1 MIIINKNNVVKSKYC
16 KFVLRSIQRTFFGSR
31 RNTNQTTKATY
42 YMFKF
47 KKINHKLVFS
57 FLSLSLLPLVIFA
70 FFSINMAKS
79 TIEQQAFNQ
88 LESVRTIKKSQIENY
103 IRSLKSSLLVLT
115 HAPTTAIALKEFTT
129 ATLTSGVTSSRWQ
142 QLEQQYGSHFQN
154 INKLNAWYD
163 LFLIDLSG
171 NIVFSA
177 AKESDLGMSITD
189 STLAKSS
196 IGEAFKKAQNSN
208 NILSIS
214 DFKPY
219 PPSNNEPAAFMM
231 TKLKDENGVT
241 SGYVALQFPINKV
254 NEIMQQ
260 RDGMGET
267 GETYLVGQDKRMRSD
282 SFLDPKGHSI
292 LASFAG
298 TIANNGVDTEAV
310 TDAFNNIQTSKIII
324 DYNGNP
330 VLSSFTTLELDDF
343 KWALIAEI
351 DEAEAFATANSLIR
365 ISTITVVIASI
376 IIAFI
381 GLFIAKNISTPIVQA
396 VNVAQHVSAGDL
408 TQNVIVDQNDELGL
422 LQQAMHDMID
432 KLKGMIEHI
441 SASAEQQATASQE
454 LSSITAHTNN
464 NVTQQHQA
472 TDQVA
477 TAINEMS
484 ASIDEVTG
492 RTSEASHAADESKRL
507 VHKSSSAVNETIEQ
521 IRKLSEGILD
531 SKAMID
537 EVQEG
542 TTNIVNILVVIKGIA
557 DQTNLL
563 ALNAAIEAARAGEQG
578 RGFAV
583 VADEVRTLAQNTQNS
598 TIEIENMIQSLES
611 KVIKATDSMNMGSEQ
626 AKNIVER
633 THEVT
638 RSLTE
643 VEASVSLISDM
654 NIQISTATQQQSEV
668 ARDIS
673 QQAVQ
678 ISDISVET
686 GDSAKEIS
694 AASDELANLAADLSD
709 QVKTFKV

>member
-1 MIIINKNNVVKSKYC
+1 
-16 KFVLRSIQRTFFGSR
+16 
-31 RNTNQTTKATY
+31 
-42 YMFKF
+42 MFRF
-47 KKINHKLVFS
+47 KKINHKLILS
-57 FLSLSLLPLVIFA
+57 FLSLSLLPLIIFA
-70 FFSINMAKS
+70 FFSINMAKNS
-79 TIEQQAFNQ
+79 IQAQAFNQ
-88 LESVRTIKKSQIENY
+88 LESVRSIKKSQIENY
-103 IRSLKSSLLVLT
+103 ISSLKSSLLVLN
-115 HAPTTAIALKEFTT
+115 ADPSAAIALKKFTH
-129 ATLTSGVTSSRWQ
+129 ATVNGGISGSSW
-142 QLEQQYGSHFQN
+142 LAVEKQYAKHFKK
-154 INKLNAWYD
+154 INDVNAWYD
-163 LFLIDLSG
+163 LFLIDTTG
-171 NIVFSA
+171 TIVFSA
-177 AKESDLGMSITD
+177 AKESDLGMNIS
-189 STLAKSS
+189 SS
-196 IGEAFKKAQNSN
+196 ILANGSMGEAFNKVQST
-208 NILSIS
+208 NIGEISVS

-231 TKLKDENGVT
+231 TKVVDT
-241 SGYVALQFPINKV
+241 ADQIIGYVALQFPTNKV

-260 RDGMGET
+260 REGMGET

-292 LASFAG
+292 SASFAG
-298 TIANNGVDTEAV
+298 TVASNGVDTEAV
-310 TDAFNNIQTSKIII
+310 TAAFNGESASKIIM
-324 DYNGNP
+324 DYNGNS
-330 VLSSFTTLELDDF
+330 VLSSFSTLDLGDF

-351 DEAEAFATANSLIR
+351 DEVEAFETANTLIY
-365 ISTITVVIASI
+365 ISTITVIITSIVIAL
-376 IIAFI
+376 A
-381 GLFIAKNISTPIVQA
+381 GMFIAKNISTPIVQA
-396 VNVAQHVSAGDL
+396 VNAAQSVSSGDL
-408 TQNVIVDQNDELGL
+408 TQVLIIDQHDELGL
-422 LQQAMHDMID
+422 LQQAMHDMTL
-432 KLKGMIEHI
+432 KLKDMIEHI
-441 SASAEQQATASQE
+441 SISAEQQAAASQE
-454 LSSITAHTNN
+454 LSSITEHTNN
-464 NVTQQHQA
+464 NVSRQHQA

-484 ASIDEVTG
+484 ASIDEVTS
-492 RTSEASHAADESKRL
+492 RTSEASDAADDSKQL
-507 VHKSSSAVNETIEQ
+507 VNTSSTAVNQTIEQ
-521 IRKLSEGILD
+521 IRQLSDSILA
-531 SKAMID
+531 SKALID

-611 KVIKATDSMNMGSEQ
+611 KVSKATDSMNMGSEQ
-626 AKNIVER
+626 AKNIVET

-638 RSLTE
+638 RSLVE

-686 GDSAKEIS
+686 GDGAKEIS
-694 AASDELANLAADLSD
+694 AASDELAKLAADLSD

>member
-1 MIIINKNNVVKSKYC
+1 
-16 KFVLRSIQRTFFGSR
+16 
-31 RNTNQTTKATY
+31 
-42 YMFKF
+42 MFTF
-47 KKINHKLVFS
+47 KKINHKLVFY

-70 FFSINMAKS
+70 FFSINMAKN

-103 IRSLKSSLLVLT
+103 IHALKSSLLVLT
-115 HAPTTAIALKEFTT
+115 SSPTTATALKEFTA
-129 ATLTSGVTSSRWQ
+129 ATSTGGVTSTRWQ

-189 STLAKSS
+189 SALAKSS

-231 TKLKDENGVT
+231 TKLKGENGVT

-310 TDAFNNIQTSKIII
+310 ADAFNNIQTSKIII

-381 GLFIAKNISTPIVQA
+381 GLFIAKNISSPIVQA

-441 SASAEQQATASQE
+441 SASAQQQATASQE

-626 AKNIVER
+626 AKDIVER

>member
-1 MIIINKNNVVKSKYC
+1 MPSRNIENLCYAQYKGNYLSQGGIKNKSKAAN
-16 KFVLRSIQRTFFGSR
+16 S
-31 RNTNQTTKATY
+31 
-42 YMFKF
+42 MFKF

-57 FLSLSLLPLVIFA
+57 FLSLSLFPLIIFA
-70 FFSINMAKS
+70 FFTINMAKS

-88 LESVRTIKKSQIENY
+88 LESVRTIKKSQLENY
-103 IRSLKSSLLVLT
+103 INSLKSSLLVLNNS
-115 HAPTTAIALKEFTT
+115 PYTAKALQDFTSATSNTGIASPE
-129 ATLTSGVTSSRWQ
+129 WQ
-142 QLEQQYGSHFQN
+142 QLEQQYGAHFQN

-163 LFLIDLSG
+163 LFLIDLNG

-177 AKESDLGMSITD
+177 AKESDLGMNILN
-189 STLAKSS
+189 STLADSS
-196 IGEAFKKAQNSN
+196 IGEVYKKAQNSSN
-208 NILSIS
+208 DTLSIS

-231 TKLKDENGVT
+231 TKLLDENGNAA
-241 SGYVALQFPINKV
+241 GYVALQFPINKV

-260 RDGMGET
+260 RDGMGAT

-282 SFLDPKGHSI
+282 SFLDPSGHSL

-298 TIANNGVDTEAV
+298 TVAENGVDTEAV
-310 TDAFNNIQTSKIII
+310 NDAFNNLHTSKIII

-330 VLSSFTTLELDDF
+330 VLSSFTTIELDGF

-351 DEAEAFATANSLIR
+351 DEAEAFATANNLIN
-365 ISTITVVIASI
+365 ISTITVILASI
-376 IIAFI
+376 IITLI

-408 TQNVIVDQNDELGL
+408 TQNVAVNQIDELGL
-422 LQQAMHDMID
+422 LQQAMHDMII
-432 KLKGMIEHI
+432 KLKDMIEHI
-441 SASAEQQATASQE
+441 SASAQQQAAASQE
-454 LSSITAHTNN
+454 LSSITAHTNT
-464 NVTQQHQA
+464 NVNQQHQA
-472 TDQVA
+472 TEQVA

-484 ASIDEVTG
+484 ASIDEVTS
-492 RTSEASHAADESKRL
+492 RTSEASDAADDSKRL
-507 VHKSSSAVNETIEQ
+507 VHTSSTAVNETIEQ
-521 IRKLSEGILD
+521 IRQLSEGILA

-611 KVIKATDSMNMGSEQ
+611 KVIKATDSMNLGSEQ
-626 AKNIVER
+626 AKSIVAK

-638 RSLTE
+638 QSLTE
-643 VEASVSLISDM
+643 VEASVSVISDM

-694 AASDELANLAADLSD
+694 AASDELATLAADLSD